1 MGDDE
6 KDRLTDKLKQKEKAD
21 EDRFFA
27 KQDKEAIERLR
38 QETRTASEEQVRE
51 LARDRCPRCG
61 DRLTAVKLHG
71 VGVEECPAGHGM
83 WLDGGELEQI
93 ASREK
98 DSWLGRY
105 FYRPRRVI

>member
-1 MGDDE
+1 MSDE
-6 KDRLTDKLKQKEKAD
+6 KDRLAEKLRQKEKAE

-27 KQDKEAIERLR
+27 EQDKEAIERLR
-38 QETRTASEEQVRE
+38 QAQRTASEEQVRE

-61 DRLTAVKLHG
+61 ERLAALKLHG
-71 VGVEECPAGHGM
+71 VQVDECPMGHGM
-83 WLDGGELEQI
+83 WLDNGELEQI

-98 DSWLGRY
+98 DSWLGRF

>member
-1 MGDDE
+1 MSDE
-6 KDRLTDKLKQKEKAD
+6 KDRLTDKLRQKEKAE

-27 KQDKEAIERLR
+27 DQDKAALEKLR
-38 QETRTASEEQVRE
+38 QAQRTASEEQVRE

-61 DRLTAVKLHG
+61 ERLGVLKLHG
-71 VGVEECPAGHGM
+71 VEVAECPMGHGM
-83 WLDGGELEQI
+83 WLDNGELEQI

-98 DSWLGRY
+98 DSWLGRF

>member
-1 MGDDE
+1 MSDE
-6 KDRLTDKLKQKEKAD
+6 KDRLTEKLRQKEKA
-21 EDRFFA
+21 EENSFFA
-27 KQDKEAIERLR
+27 EQDKEAIERLR
-38 QETRTASEEQVRE
+38 QAQRTASEEQVRE

-61 DRLTAVKLHG
+61 ERLAEIKLHG
-71 VGVEECPAGHGM
+71 VQVDECPAGHGM

-98 DSWLGRY
+98 DSWLGRF